1 MVTSPY
7 EWKILERDEKP
18 QTEHPTF
25 RLRGKRSNPL
35 CHRLDVINMVKNN
48 NINNHTNIHRVI
60 LGVKTLKEGE
70 GKPK

>member
-25 RLRGKRSNPL
+25 CLRGKPSNPL
-35 CHRLDVINMVKNN
+35 RHRQDMSYCVIGDKQ
-48 NINNHTNIHRVI
+48 
-60 LGVKTLKEGE
+60 
-70 GKPK
+70 

>member
-1 MVTSPY
+1 MSPY

-35 CHRLDVINMVKNN
+35 RHRRGVMNMVKNN
-48 NINNHTNIHRVI
+48 NINNHHNIHRVI
-60 LGVKTLKEGE
+60 LGVNNSKNPV
-70 GKPK
+70 KPT